1 MAIMFRAEKKP
12 GDILTADDY
21 NTDFGLPLYRIR
33 VYAEN
38 ISLDTRTRTR
48 EVARVV
54 FPKPILVFTAPIARQ
69 VMHNVTIR
77 NLEPE
82 KTIKV
87 EIGMEGLARYRG
99 EFRAQFSN
107 AKSVVLQPGEEIT
120 LDASISNADITIDNV
135 IDEMVVTVKILPITW
150 PDYPP
155 STAKAEAFIPKT
167 WITIDL

>member
-21 NTDFGLPLYRIR
+21 NTDVGLPLYRIR
-33 VYAEN
+33 MYAEN
-38 ISLDTRTRTR
+38 ISLNTQTRTR

-54 FPKPILVFTAPIARQ
+54 FPKPILVSTAPIVRQ
-69 VMHNVTIR
+69 VMRDVTIR

-82 KTIKV
+82 KSIGV

-99 EFRAQFSN
+99 EFRAEFSN
-107 AKSVVLQPGEEIT
+107 VGFVVLRPGEEIT
-120 LDASISNADITIDNV
+120 LDASISSVDISIGNV
-135 IDEMVVTVKILPITW
+135 IDEMVVTVKILPNTW
-150 PDYPP
+150 PDF
-155 STAKAEAFIPKT
+155 SSIAQAEVFIPKT

>member
-21 NTDFGLPLYRIR
+21 NTDVGLPLYRIR

-38 ISLDTRTRTR
+38 ISLNTQTRTR
-48 EVARVV
+48 EVARVM
-54 FPKPILVFTAPIARQ
+54 FPKPILVYYVTIVRQ

-82 KTIKV
+82 KTIGV
-87 EIGMEGLARYRG
+87 EIGMEVLARYRG
-99 EFRAQFSN
+99 ELRSNFSC
-107 AKSVVLQPGEEIT
+107 AGFVVLRPGEEIT
-120 LDASISNADITIDNV
+120 LDASISDTNKRIDNV
-135 IDEMVVTVKILPITW
+135 IDEMVVTVKILPTTW
-150 PDYPP
+150 PDF
-155 STAKAEAFIPKT
+155 SSIAQAEAFIPKT